1 MGCGAKC
8 HCYRQENGIIL
19 ASVRKMLLRDCSA
32 QNAMMPNERG
42 LGNVFISFL
51 DDESLTLLK
60 GYTSLKSSDD
70 DTAPFTPTVGH
81 FQHF

>member
-19 ASVRKMLLRDCSA
+19 ASVKEMLPRDCSA

-51 DDESLTLLK
+51 DDESLI
-60 GYTSLKSSDD
+60 TSQGLRFSEK
-70 DTAPFTPTVGH
+70 
-81 FQHF
+81 Q